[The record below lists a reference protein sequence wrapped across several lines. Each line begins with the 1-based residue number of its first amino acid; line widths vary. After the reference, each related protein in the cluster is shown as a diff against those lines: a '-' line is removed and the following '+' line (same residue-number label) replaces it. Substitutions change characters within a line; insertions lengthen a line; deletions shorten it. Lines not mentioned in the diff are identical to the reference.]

1 MTRLFIITLFILS
14 TTYSQAQLNWVY
26 NMKEAQAISL
36 NEDKLILLDFWAS
49 WCAPCRKM
57 DDKLWGAPE
66 VSEVAHKF
74 IPFKVDVDV
83 NQDLAVKYGI
93 KEIPT
98 VILITANGDVV
109 WKKSDFSSAKV
120 YLDFFK
126 TLPDDI
132 ALLNEKITPILE
144 DSKNSQAYLELG
156 MAYQKTG
163 IQLDNKKLKNAFL
176 KLSTLY
182 FKQAS
187 KKDSADEL
195 TEKTALLGILNE
207 AYKGNVKKVRK
218 KLGKMKTAN
227 LNEELQELKQFIVA
241 YCYKCEGDKAQLA
254 SSKAEITNTQF
265 LTQLE

>member
-26 NMKEAQAISL
+26 NMKEAQALSL
-36 NEDKLILLDFWAS
+36 NENKLILLDFWAS
-49 WCAPCRKM
+49 WCGPCRNM

-66 VSEVAHKF
+66 ISEVAHKF

-83 NQDLAVKYGI
+83 NQDLAGKYGI
-93 KEIPT
+93 KGIPT

-126 TLPDDI
+126 TLPEDI
-132 ALLNEKITPILE
+132 SVLNEKITPVLM
-144 DSKNSQAYLELG
+144 DNKNSQAYLDLG

-163 IQLDNKKLKNAFL
+163 IQLKNTKLKNAFL
-176 KLSTLY
+176 KLSNSY
-182 FKQAS
+182 FKQAN
-187 KKDSADEL
+187 KKDSTGAL
-195 TEKTALLGILNE
+195 TGKTALLSILNE

-218 KLGKMKTAN
+218 KLGKMKAAS
-227 LNEELQELKQFIVA
+227 LDKELQELKQFIVA
-241 YCYKCEGDKAQLA
+241 YCYKCEGDKVQLA

-265 LTQLE
+265 LAQLE